1 MHKCVCVSECV
12 CVGVSSCA
20 CELKLERVHLCSTT
34 CLLRNMISVATCV
47 GSCVCVCLELLEPED
62 NSVFRLQCCC
72 TTRELLCVIFISLRE
87 NKRCGALNKRRNDIS
102 STR

>member
-47 GSCVCVCLELLEPED
+47 GSCVCVCVSRVVGTRGQLGLPTAMLLYD
-62 NSVFRLQCCC
+62 
-72 TTRELLCVIFISLRE
+72 
-87 NKRCGALNKRRNDIS
+87 KGAAVCDIY
-102 STR
+102 